1 MRYDEK
7 IKILKDGNIMATL
20 KKITEASTA
29 TSMNSSD
36 TVLAVSGGSLK
47 RIPVEKLGSKIADQL
62 FYPQYTLEQSSNP
75 AFDIQDSVVVKQ
87 YIAAMG
93 GYMLKTVNGKT
104 YAAKLH
110 PTDWNYFADGTAVD
124 DASKYE
130 TMVRVPQCHFKASG
144 KTMQFGGLNPISG
157 GHSFDS
163 PQWVG
168 AYEMYV
174 DSSGVGHSRPDV
186 SPSHSMTMSTFWAKA
201 QNRGT
206 QWGLANYG
214 FHCLINAL
222 YQAQYGNLNSQSVIG
237 AGGQTSSWEAWR
249 NVNMGLTRT
258 LGDGSGSVLYNDST
272 VGSQYPTKLFGFEDL
287 WGKLWEFR
295 PGIRFYMDGTTRY
308 AVVYSGNTVSN
319 TADGRTFT
327 CLSSSSGAA
336 ITSMQL
342 GEYWDMIPQAAGGS
356 TSTYY
361 CDGCWASTGGELLF
375 VGGHANLGAS
385 CGVSY
390 AHSDRGFLNSW
401 TSIGSRLAFYGDTE
415 LVSGSELTAMA

>member
-1 MRYDEK
+1 
-7 IKILKDGNIMATL
+7 MATFQ
-20 KKITEASTA
+20 KITEAATA
-29 TSMNSSD
+29 SSMNNSD
-36 TVLAVSGGSLK
+36 TLLAVSGGSLK

-62 FYPQYTLEQSSNP
+62 FYPEFTLEQSSNP

-93 GYMLKTVNGKT
+93 GYMLKTVNGKV

-110 PTDWNYFADGTAVD
+110 PTNWNYFADGTAVD

-130 TMVRVPQCHFKASG
+130 CMVRVPQCHFKATS

-174 DSSGVGHSRPDV
+174 DSAGAGHSRPDV
-186 SPSHSMTMSTFWAKA
+186 SPAHSMTMSAFWSCA
-201 QNRGT
+201 QKLGT
-206 QWGLANYG
+206 QWGLANYQ

-222 YQAQYGNLNSQSVIG
+222 YQAKYGNLNSLTVIG

-249 NVNMGLTRT
+249 NVNTGLTRT

-272 VGSQYPTKLFGFEDL
+272 LGNQYPVKLFGFEDL

-295 PGIRFYMDGTTRY
+295 PGIRFSYNSTTGVRT
-308 AVVYSGNTVSN
+308 ATVYSGNQVSN
-319 TADGRTFT
+319 TASGRTFT
-327 CLSSSSGAA
+327 CLSAA
-336 ITSMQL
+336 SNSVPTKMEL
-342 GEYWDMIPQAAGGS
+342 GEYWDMIPQAVGGS

-361 CDGCWASTGGELLF
+361 CDGYWAATGGELLL
-375 VGGHANLGAS
+375 VGGVAVSGAS
-385 CGVSY
+385 CGVSS
-390 AHSDRGFLNSW
+390 ASSNDGFSISW
-401 TSIGSRLAFYGDTE
+401 AGIGSRLAFYGDAE
-415 LVSGSELTAMA
+415 IVSGSELTAMT